1 MKHVGRCLGLVIF
14 VVIVARVDW
23 HGFADIFEW
32 SRMKLLCAAIVF
44 NVPLLWMKAQRWRLL
59 LSWQGYHIRAWD
71 AFLYYLSSVSLGVIT
86 PGRIGEFSKVFYLK
100 KTGISTLSQGLPS
113 VLVDRFLDLFILVTV
128 ALFGMLWLDP
138 WTGAKNMALVGFTG
152 IVTILILLLVIGDFR
167 RIVGWVYRWIPE
179 PRIAG
184 SFKEGLDQF
193 ADGLHV
199 LFQWRLWQAVMLSVL
214 AHGLFFYQC
223 FLIAQAYSL
232 PISYFALAV
241 IMAMTNLFTLLPISI
256 GGLGTREAALLF
268 LLGPMGIGME
278 WTLAYSISVFVVT
291 FVITGLMGA
300 TAWWFLD

>member
-1 MKHVGRCLGLVIF
+1 
-14 VVIVARVDW
+14 
-23 HGFADIFEW
+23 
-32 SRMKLLCAAIVF
+32 
-44 NVPLLWMKAQRWRLL
+44 
-59 LSWQGYHIRAWD
+59 
-71 AFLYYLSSVSLGVIT
+71 
-86 PGRIGEFSKVFYLK
+86 
-100 KTGISTLSQGLPS
+100 
-113 VLVDRFLDLFILVTV
+113 
-128 ALFGMLWLDP
+128 
-138 WTGAKNMALVGFTG
+138 
-152 IVTILILLLVIGDFR
+152 
-167 RIVGWVYRWIPE
+167 
-179 PRIAG
+179 
-184 SFKEGLDQF
+184 
-193 ADGLHV
+193 
-199 LFQWRLWQAVMLSVL
+199 MLSVL